1 VKPSTFFVSDDVS
14 FISEVHDKFFL
25 WIDDS
30 EKRDK
35 AIEMLNEFD
44 QRTFN
49 RYWITDEEEL
59 MIDSLE
65 HLVEAY
71 C

>member
-1 VKPSTFFVSDDVS
+1 MKPSTFIITDDVA

-25 WIDDS
+25 WIEDS

-49 RYWITDEEEL
+49 RYWLTDEEEL

>member
-1 VKPSTFFVSDDVS
+1 VKPSTFIITDDVA

-25 WIDDS
+25 WIEDS

-49 RYWITDEEEL
+49 RYWLTDEEEL

>member
-1 VKPSTFFVSDDVS
+1 MKPSTFFVSDDVS

-49 RYWITDEEEL
+49 RYWLTDEEEL

>member
-1 VKPSTFFVSDDVS
+1 MKPSTFIITDDVA

-49 RYWITDEEEL
+49 RYWLTDEEEL

>member
-1 VKPSTFFVSDDVS
+1 MTPSTFFVSDDVA

-49 RYWITDEEEL
+49 RYWLTDEEEL

>member
-1 VKPSTFFVSDDVS
+1 MKPSTFFVSDDVS

-25 WIDDS
+25 WIEDE

>member
-1 VKPSTFFVSDDVS
+1 VKPSTFFVTDDVE
-14 FISEVHDKFFL
+14 FINEVHDKFYM
-25 WIDDS
+25 WIEDE

-49 RYWITDEEEL
+49 WYWLTDEEEL

>member
-1 VKPSTFFVSDDVS
+1 VKPSTFIITDDVA

-49 RYWITDEEEL
+49 RYWLTDEEEL

>member
-1 VKPSTFFVSDDVS
+1 MKPSTFFVTDDVA
-14 FISEVHDKFFL
+14 FIHEVHEKFYM
-25 WIDDS
+25 WIEDS
-30 EKRDK
+30 DKRDH
-35 AIEMLNEFD
+35 AIKMLNEFD
-44 QRTFN
+44 QLTFN
-49 RYWITDEEEL
+49 RYWLTDEEEH

>member
-49 RYWITDEEEL
+49 RYWLTDEEEL

>member
-1 VKPSTFFVSDDVS
+1 MKPSTFFVSDDVS